1 MNSLEA
7 EVDIDLCEFEAS
19 MAYRASSR
27 TARTITQRNQKKKK
41 KKKKKKRK
49 EKNENENE
57 KEKKE
62 KEKIL
67 SHFQDEFQIPW

>member
-41 KKKKKKRK
+41 KKKKKEKKKRK
-49 EKNENENE
+49 RKR
-57 KEKKE
+57 KK
-62 KEKIL
+62 KKKKKKRFFHTFRMNSK
-67 SHFQDEFQIPW
+67 SHGS